1 MDMTRYYY
9 ILSYGCQMNQS
20 DSEHYAG
27 QLEELGYAATEDIQK
42 ADVILLNTCCVRET
56 AEGKTLGKIGELK
69 HLKDKKPDLII
80 AITGCMAQEWQ
91 DRLFKRAPHIDLVI
105 GTHNIHRLID
115 LIKERQD
122 KKDHYIAADMNMPA
136 FHDVPTKRFH
146 KFFAWIPIMNGC
158 NNFCTYCIV
167 PYVRGREVSRSI
179 SDVVEEV
186 KKTADAGYKE
196 ITLLGQNVNSY
207 GKDRRDGTDFAK
219 LLYEVNAIDG
229 IERIRYMTSHPKDMN
244 REAIDAIAG
253 CEKVVN
259 HMHLPIQCGDDE
271 LLKRMNRGYTVD
283 HYMDLVDYA
292 RKKSLISS

>member
-1 MDMTRYYY
+1 M
-9 ILSYGCQMNQS
+9 
-20 DSEHYAG
+20 
-27 QLEELGYAATEDIQK
+27 
-42 ADVILLNTCCVRET
+42 
-56 AEGKTLGKIGELK
+56 
-69 HLKDKKPDLII
+69 
-80 AITGCMAQEWQ
+80 
-91 DRLFKRAPHIDLVI
+91 
-105 GTHNIHRLID
+105 
-115 LIKERQD
+115 
-122 KKDHYIAADMNMPA
+122 
-136 FHDVPTKRFH
+136 
-146 KFFAWIPIMNGC
+146 
-158 NNFCTYCIV
+158 
-167 PYVRGREVSRSI
+167 
-179 SDVVEEV
+179 